1 VGEDYPGAVEIQ
13 VEVDCLGE
21 VEVQVE
27 GPTQFLHLL
36 DYWDHMEQLN

>member
-13 VEVDCLGE
+13 VEVEVLGA
-21 VEVQVE
+21 VEIQVE
-27 GPTQFLHLL
+27 EPTQFPHLL